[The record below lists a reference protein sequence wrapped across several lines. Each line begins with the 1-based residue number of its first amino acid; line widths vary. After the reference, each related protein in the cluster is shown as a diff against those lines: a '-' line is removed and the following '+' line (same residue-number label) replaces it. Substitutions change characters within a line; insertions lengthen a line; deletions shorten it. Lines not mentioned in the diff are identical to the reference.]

1 MIRLAMLGEIGS
13 GKSYVSRLF
22 GFPIFNADEQVSF
35 LYKNDKSIFRKL
47 NKALPRYI
55 KQFPIDKAQL
65 SKAIKSNKKNLIKI
79 IKIVHPVV
87 RSKMKS
93 FLKKKIINKKL

>member
-22 GFPIFNADEQVSF
+22 GFPIFNADEQVSY

-55 KQFPIDKAQL
+55 KQFPIYKAKL
-65 SKAIKSNKKNLIKI
+65 SKSIKSNKMQMKRQKFQI
-79 IKIVHPVV
+79 I
-87 RSKMKS
+87 
-93 FLKKKIINKKL
+93 IINTFIFLIIRL

>member
-1 MIRLAMLGEIGS
+1 M
-13 GKSYVSRLF
+13 
-22 GFPIFNADEQVSF
+22 
-35 LYKNDKSIFRKL
+35 
-47 NKALPRYI
+47 PRYI

-93 FLKKKIINKKL
+93 FLKQNNKQKAVVLDIPLYLENKINLPNDVLNLCGC

>member
-22 GFPIFNADEQVSF
+22 GFPIFNADEQVSY

-47 NKALPRYI
+47 NKDLPRYI
-55 KQFPIDKAQL
+55 KQFKIDKSQL
-65 SKAIKSNKKNLIKI
+65 
-79 IKIVHPVV
+79 
-87 RSKMKS
+87 
-93 FLKKKIINKKL
+93 